1 MVAQMTVVRIAPSR
15 IDLTLG
21 RLRLFPDS
29 AIQAMAESL
38 RSKGHLSPLVAGERE
53 EGPPML
59 VDGFV
64 RRAAAV
70 RLGLERVVVDVQALT
85 PVQMKA
91 QMYLRNR
98 ERGFQLIEECRLV
111 RDLIDGDR
119 VTQIEVS
126 DLLERHASWV
136 SRRLAILRGLGP
148 HLVAEG
154 SIGRLAAGC
163 LRRLALVPARNQE
176 ELWAAAQRT
185 GLSPADTGFL
195 VDLWTKAPSA
205 EAKAWL
211 IAQPIAA
218 LATARG
224 RPQPPL
230 DVRLGEAGEDARRA
244 LEAMGRSGLRIVH
257 RIREGLG
264 EIGPEGRE
272 LLSQTRQRVGVDSGA
287 ALTELDGWLS
297 RGAR

>member
-1 MVAQMTVVRIAPSR
+1 MTVVRIDPNQL
-15 IDLTLG
+15 DLTLG
-21 RLRLFPDS
+21 RLRLFPDA

-38 RSKGHLSPLVAGERE
+38 RSKGQLSPLVAAERE

-64 RRAAAV
+64 RRAAAI
-70 RLGLERVVVDVQALT
+70 RLGMERVAVDVLTLT

-98 ERGFQLIEECRLV
+98 ERGLQLIEECRLV
-111 RDLIDGDR
+111 RDLVDGDR

-136 SRRLAILRGLGP
+136 SRRLAIIRGLSP
-148 HLVAEG
+148 HLVSEG
-154 SIGRLAAGC
+154 SIGQLPSGC
-163 LRRLALVPARNQE
+163 LRKLALVPPRNQE

-185 GLSPADTGFL
+185 GLSPSDTRFL
-195 VDLWTKAPSA
+195 VDLWSKAPSG
-205 EAKAWL
+205 EAKTWL
-211 IAQPIAA
+211 IQEPVAA
-218 LATARG
+218 LAAARH

-230 DVRLGEAGEDARRA
+230 DLRLGEAGEEARRA
-244 LEAMGRSGLRIVH
+244 LETMGRSGLRVVH

-272 LLSQTRQRVGVDSGA
+272 MLSRTRQRVGVESST
-287 ALTELDGWLS
+287 ALAELDGWLS
-297 RGAR
+297 RGAL